1 MKTSGDPIQHQ
12 SKKDSSDILR
22 EFIDIFTAKGWLNRT
37 LRVRH
42 RDRRYRIC
50 CNENEFL
57 VYRINDSPGVSHGFP
72 GWPVCR
78 VSSQHVIDES
88 AASPFPSKE
97 PGVDDWL
104 RCVTEGD
111 FELL

>member
-1 MKTSGDPIQHQ
+1 MKTRGNSIQDCSQKDP
-12 SKKDSSDILR
+12 SDILR
-22 EFIDIFTAKGWLNRT
+22 EFIDVFAAKGWLNRT
-37 LRVRH
+37 LRIRH

-50 CNENEFL
+50 CSENEFFA
-57 VYRINDSPGVSHGFP
+57 YRINDSPGVSHGFP

-78 VSSQHVIDES
+78 VTPDRMVEDS
-88 AASPFPSKE
+88 AMSGFPSKE
-97 PGVDDWL
+97 PGVHEWL

>member
-1 MKTSGDPIQHQ
+1 MKRPGDPIHRYCQ
-12 SKKDSSDILR
+12 KDPSDTLR
-22 EFIDIFTAKGWLNRT
+22 DFVDIFTAKGWLNRT
-37 LRVRH
+37 LRIRH
-42 RDRRYRIC
+42 RDKKYRIC
-50 CNENEFL
+50 CSENEFL
-57 VYRINDSPGVSHGFP
+57 AYRINDSPGVSHGFP

-78 VSSQHVIDES
+78 VSCRQIVDES

-104 RCVTEGD
+104 RGVAEGT

>member
-1 MKTSGDPIQHQ
+1 MKTPGDLIQDYSQ
-12 SKKDSSDILR
+12 KEPSDILR
-22 EFIDIFTAKGWLNRT
+22 EFVDVFEAKGWLNRT
-37 LRVRH
+37 LRIRR

-50 CNENEFL
+50 CTEKEFL
-57 VYRINDSPGVSHGFP
+57 AYRINDNPGVSHGFP

-78 VSSQHVIDES
+78 VSSHQMIDES

-97 PGVDDWL
+97 PGVYEWL
-104 RCVTEGD
+104 HYVTEGD